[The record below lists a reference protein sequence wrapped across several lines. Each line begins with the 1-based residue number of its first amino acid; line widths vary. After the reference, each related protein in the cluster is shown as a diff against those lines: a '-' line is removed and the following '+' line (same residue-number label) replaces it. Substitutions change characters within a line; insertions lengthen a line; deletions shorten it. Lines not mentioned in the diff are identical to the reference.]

1 VDLKYGENGCKCNTL
16 LKMMVKTSIPKP
28 KIKGPNYAN
37 QSYSLRIAQNS
48 YLTFIEIRDRSV
60 VIRCPWES
68 NVDE

>member
-1 VDLKYGENGCKCNTL
+1 
-16 LKMMVKTSIPKP
+16 MMVKTSIPKP